1 MEKLSGRDIE
11 LVNICIQQVYTLC
24 TLAEFPQRVI
34 TLLESLI
41 GSEESFFCSLTTQV
55 NMMAGSMANSWA
67 EVATPEYLRDNPA
80 LQNYLN
86 TGYCGPGKISDF
98 ISDQEFLDR
107 EGLHD
112 TLFAHYGMRDQLGFM
127 VSDSQ
132 RCDGLIS
139 VFEEVLCDRLRSFE
153 AGSLKAEDRS
163 GMLATIPEPETFYQ
177 NDTLGNLSIGLHR
190 SNRSFTERD
199 RAILT
204 ILLPHL
210 QIAYSNARQYTKL
223 QRQSRWQGEALD
235 QINAVKLTLTGEVR
249 LISTTA
255 GKLLHDYFEGEWINC
270 NCLPDAIDTWVKQQ
284 LGGQRSE
291 SFVPSQPWQGNK
303 NGRRL
308 EVKLLCDFAAEQHL
322 LMMSE
327 TIINSSLDQ
336 QLGSIG
342 LSRRESE
349 VLALVAVGKTNLQ
362 IAEQLTISIKTVKK
376 HLENTFEKLNAENRV
391 DAVNKFYKGFPTG
404 RYK

>member
-24 TLAEFPQRVI
+24 TLAEFPQQVI

-127 VSDSQ
+127 VSDSH

-139 VFEEVLCDRLRSFE
+139 VFEEVLCDRLRSFA

-210 QIAYSNARQYTKL
+210 KIAYSNARQYTKL

-235 QINAVKLTLTGEVR
+235 QINAIKLTITGEVQ
-249 LISTTA
+249 LISTGA
-255 GKLLHDYFEGEWINC
+255 GKLLHDYFAGEWINC
-270 NCLPDAIDTWVKQQ
+270 HHLPEAIDVWVKQQ

-291 SFVPSQPWQGNK
+291 NFVPSQPWQMVK

-327 TIINSSLDQ
+327 QVVDFSPEQ
-336 QLGSIG
+336 QLRSIG
-342 LSRRESE
+342 LSKREAE
-349 VLALVAVGKTNLQ
+349 ILALVAAGKTNLQ
-362 IAEQLTISIKTVKK
+362 IAQQLVISIKTVKK
-376 HLENTFEKLNAENRV
+376 HLEHIFDKLNAQNRV
-391 DAVNKFYKGFPTG
+391 DAVNKALQQPPRWGL
-404 RYK
+404 